1 MLVRTLDEKLLLGSL
16 LVVATCALTYELLI
30 GTVASYFMGSSV
42 LHFSLTTGAFLFF
55 TGIGSY
61 LSRLVKTNL
70 IETFISLEI
79 ILGIVGGVS
88 GLVLFFI
95 FANTD
100 YFYPVALLFLCVTGV
115 IAGLEIPLL
124 ARILSEKGAL
134 KDVLSSVFAIDYL
147 GAVVASVMFPLVLLP
162 SLGAMRVA
170 LLTGALNLTVA
181 LVVITFLKTQVYKRV
196 YKVILSFLGLIG
208 LCSIFIFSDPIKA
221 IIEKSLFQDQV
232 LLSTQSEYQ
241 QIILTGHRDD
251 LRLYLNGD
259 LQFSS
264 VDEYRYH
271 ETLVHIPLGLSPN
284 PRNVLLLGAGDGLAV
299 REILKHSSVESITL
313 VDLDP
318 KIVEL
323 SSQYP
328 LLRQLNNESLASN
341 KLKIVNHDAFSYML
355 SNTKLYDVVIVDLP
369 DPNDENLGRL
379 YTQEFYQLINRSLTP
394 AGVMITQA
402 GSPYFTKDA
411 FWSIQVTLQ
420 EVFKNTLPIQ
430 VEVPSFGLWGF
441 QLASEVPLDI
451 TKIKLPKD
459 LKYLTSDIIPVLSI
473 FGADV
478 SKDTST
484 TQVSTLDNLHVIKAY
499 RQGREEFE

>member
-1 MLVRTLDEKLLLGSL
+1 
-16 LVVATCALTYELLI
+16 
-30 GTVASYFMGSSV
+30 
-42 LHFSLTTGAFLFF
+42 
-55 TGIGSY
+55 
-61 LSRLVKTNL
+61 
-70 IETFISLEI
+70 
-79 ILGIVGGVS
+79 
-88 GLVLFFI
+88 
-95 FANTD
+95 
-100 YFYPVALLFLCVTGV
+100 
-115 IAGLEIPLL
+115 
-124 ARILSEKGAL
+124 
-134 KDVLSSVFAIDYL
+134 
-147 GAVVASVMFPLVLLP
+147 
-162 SLGAMRVA
+162 MRVA